1 MANENPSRDSASR
14 QQSSDRSQA
23 GTMSQQ
29 GSGTSSS
36 QRSNYGTGS
45 ETQGSSRVSYEAG
58 RGTSQGGQGSYGQ
71 SGQGSSGQGYGSG
84 TSGQSGYGQA
94 SGQGGYGQ
102 GHGQGS
108 EYGQGSQGTSTWQG
122 GRYGQGGPLQR
133 RGGSSMFPYAH
144 EGYGS
149 GPFSLMRRISDEMD
163 RFFENFGFGG
173 RSSFFPSQDRDFGG
187 EGQWGGQ
194 NAPSMWSPHI
204 EVSERNGKL
213 LIQADLP
220 GIKRDDV
227 NVRIEQ
233 DAVIIQGQRT
243 QHQTSNERGYYRS
256 ERSYGSFY
264 RTVPLPE
271 GTNADSATASFRDG
285 VLEIEL
291 DAPRQQQRG
300 RTLEIRDGG
309 SQGGHVGTGSGS
321 TYGSGTSGSLQ
332 GSTSGGTGS
341 AGSAG
346 TQHVGTT
353 GTSGPIHTASPAGGT
368 TATQQSGSGSQ
379 STSGTGQHA
388 GTGSASPHGTSS
400 GTMYSG
406 SGSPSVGSSGTGSTS
421 GSNPSTDRSR
431 GS

>member
-14 QQSSDRSQA
+14 QQSSDRSQS

-45 ETQGSSRVSYEAG
+45 ESQGSSRGSYETG
-58 RGTSQGGQGSYGQ
+58 RGASQSGQGSYGQ
-71 SGQGSSGQGYGSG
+71 SGQGSSGQGYGQG
-84 TSGQSGYGQA
+84 TSGQSGYGQGA

-102 GHGQGS
+102 GQHGQGS

-122 GRYGQGGPLQR
+122 GRYGQGGALQR
-133 RGGSSMFPYAH
+133 RGGSSMFPYAQ

-187 EGQWGGQ
+187 EGQWSGQ

-264 RTVPLPE
+264 RTIPLPE

-300 RTLEIRDGG
+300 RTLEIRDAG

-321 TYGSGTSGSLQ
+321 TYASG
-332 GSTSGGTGS
+332 
-341 AGSAG
+341 
-346 TQHVGTT
+346 
-353 GTSGPIHTASPAGGT
+353 I
-368 TATQQSGSGSQ
+368 SQ
-379 STSGTGQHA
+379 
-388 GTGSASPHGTSS
+388 P
-400 GTMYSG
+400 
-406 SGSPSVGSSGTGSTS
+406 
-421 GSNPSTDRSR
+421 
-431 GS
+431 